1 MPTRSESKRFD
12 FKTQCFYCES
22 SCVVDFKH
30 SNRNTFEEVR
40 TKHTAIHKNTL
51 AICENRDDKQ
61 AKAIE
66 GRLLVVNDLVAA
78 EAKNLVPYRVNFEKL
93 VP

>member
-22 SCVVDFKH
+22 PCVVDFKN
-30 SNRNTFEEVR
+30 SDINTFEEVR

-66 GRLLVVNDLVAA
+66 ERLLVVNDLVAA
-78 EAKNLVPYRVNFEKL
+78 EAKYLVSYRVNFEKL
-93 VP
+93 VS